1 MTEVIDA
8 EIVETNTEIATRPTA
23 APTLFGTDQPE
34 LIIAKAAG
42 IAKVLKKVIT
52 DQKMAIRIGSSEY
65 IKVEGWTT
73 LGALLGVFP
82 KVEYTRELTD
92 GEGVSEG
99 WEAAVVVVNSQG
111 VEIGRAEA
119 ECLRAERNWKSR
131 DDFALRSMAQ
141 TRAMGKALRM
151 PLGWIAVMSGY
162 EATPAEEMPA
172 PAASPAPKDDIPFS
186 PATPAT
192 PSPEE
197 QWVADQEAEAVQA
210 VLELAARVDQP
221 TVDKTAAAIEM
232 HRVKHGKVDP
242 AWLGKLR
249 AALEKKQPEPEST
262 FQIPEAAKT

>member
-1 MTEVIDA
+1 ML
-8 EIVETNTEIATRPTA
+8 PTA

-119 ECLRAERNWKSR
+119 ECLRAEKNWNSR

-151 PLGWIAVMSGY
+151 PLGWIAVMSGF

-172 PAASPAPKDDIPFS
+172 QAPPKDDIPFS
-186 PATPAT
+186 GATPAT

-197 QWVADQEAEAVQA
+197 QWVADQEQEAVAA
-210 VLELAARVDQP
+210 VLELAGSIDLDTA
-221 TVDKTAAAIEM
+221 TKTAAAIEA
-232 HRVKHGKVDP
+232 HRKKHGKVDP

-249 AALEKKQPEPEST
+249 VALEKKQPAEEST

>member
-1 MTEVIDA
+1 MTETIDA
-8 EIVETNTEIATRPTA
+8 EIVETTDLATRPTA
-23 APTLFGTDQPE
+23 APTLFGTDQPD

-119 ECLRAERNWKSR
+119 ECLRAEKNWKGR

-151 PLGWIAVMSGY
+151 PLGWIAVMSGF

-172 PAASPAPKDDIPFS
+172 QAPAPKDDIPFS

-197 QWVADQEAEAVQA
+197 QWVADQQDEAVKA
-210 VLELAARVDQP
+210 VLELAARVDQD
-221 TVDKTAAAIEM
+221 TADKTAAAIEA
-232 HRVKHGKVDP
+232 HRKKHGKVDP

-262 FQIPEAAKT
+262 FQIPEAAKA